1 MTDPM
6 TFHFNIGQIY
16 EGISREILAV
26 RYMYFVQHSGKTIEK
41 HIEIFLQGLNGI
53 TGLQRFQKLKSGAT

>member
-26 RYMYFVQHSGKTIEK
+26 RYMYLSSTVV
-41 HIEIFLQGLNGI
+41 
-53 TGLQRFQKLKSGAT
+53 KLY